1 MLIHATL
8 LINEMKVNVLE
19 PKSIKKYIIEIY
31 NLERKYGHATIS
43 DIAELLNV
51 TVSSASKMV
60 AKLKKQ
66 GFVNFQPYRTVT
78 LTKKGLEIGNQLEY
92 TNKTL
97 VEFYKYI
104 GIEEKKIT
112 QEVKEIEV
120 YINPEVVTK
129 IKSFLET
136 KVKNA

>member
-1 MLIHATL
+1 MLILSTL
-8 LINEMKVNVLE
+8 LIKEMKVNVLE

-31 NLERKYGHATIS
+31 KLERKYGHATIS
-43 DIAELLNV
+43 DIAGLLNV

-66 GFVNFQPYRTVT
+66 DFVNFKPYRTVT
-78 LTKKGLEIGNQLEY
+78 LTKKGLEIGNQLEN
-92 TNKTL
+92 TNKIL

-104 GIEEKKIT
+104 GIEEEKIT

-129 IKSFLET
+129 IKRFLET

>member
-1 MLIHATL
+1 M
-8 LINEMKVNVLE
+8 NVLE

>member
-1 MLIHATL
+1 MRILSTL
-8 LINEMKVNVLE
+8 LIKEMKVNVLE

-31 NLERKYGHATIS
+31 KLERKYGHATIS
-43 DIAELLNV
+43 DIAGLLNV

-66 GFVNFQPYRTVT
+66 DFVNFQPYRTVS
-78 LTKKGLEIGNQLEY
+78 LTKKGLEIGNQLEN

-104 GIEEKKIT
+104 GIEEEKIK
-112 QEVKEIEV
+112 QEVKEIEF

-129 IKSFLET
+129 IKRFLET

>member
-1 MLIHATL
+1 M
-8 LINEMKVNVLE
+8 E